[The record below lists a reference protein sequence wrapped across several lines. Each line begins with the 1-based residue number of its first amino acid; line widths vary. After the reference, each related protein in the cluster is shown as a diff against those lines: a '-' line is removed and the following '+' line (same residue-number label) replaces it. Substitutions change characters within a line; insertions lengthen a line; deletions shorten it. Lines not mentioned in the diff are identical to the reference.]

1 MMNAQRIKRAS
12 TVRRATAGIMADG
25 DERCV
30 TLVHSMRIT
39 AIETI
44 RLSRG
49 IAVHAGAIRW
59 LWVRVHTDAGLV
71 GLGETYPHPDAEAAI
86 IHNALATVLLG
97 RDPLEIDRLWSDMF
111 QAISYSGWA
120 GAEMRAISAI
130 DVALWDLAG
139 KSSGVPVYQLLGGA
153 SREAIRTYNTCYDHI
168 DFLTEPVKLARDL
181 ARSGIHAMKIWPFD
195 PVARETR
202 GQYITPAQMRQGLE
216 PLRLI
221 REELGDSMDVAM
233 EFHGYWI
240 LHCAIEID
248 KALEPYSPLWLEEM
262 LPQDN
267 LAAYHELAQSTRLP
281 LCVSERLMTRWGF
294 REILENRAAR
304 IVMPDIC
311 WCGGISEAKKIAA
324 MAETY
329 YLPVAPHNCGGPVL
343 HAASAH
349 LAANLTNL
357 YILET
362 VRRHYLDEYRGMV
375 TNTLAVKDGLVA
387 LPPGPGLGVELDPGV
402 FECKDAVV
410 KKTGE

>member
-1 MMNAQRIKRAS
+1 
-12 TVRRATAGIMADG
+12 
-25 DERCV
+25 
-30 TLVHSMRIT
+30 MRIT

-49 IAVHAGAIRW
+49 ITVHAGAIRW
-59 LWVRVHTDAGLV
+59 LWVRVHTDAGMM

-86 IHNALATVLLG
+86 IHNALAPILLG

-130 DVALWDLAG
+130 DIALWDLAG

-195 PVARETR
+195 PIARETR
-202 GQYITPAQMRQGLE
+202 GQYITPVQMRQGLE

-233 EFHGYWI
+233 EFHGYWN
-240 LHCAIEID
+240 LPCAIEIA

-267 LAAYHELAQSTRLP
+267 LATYHELAQSTRLP

-304 IVMPDIC
+304 IIMPDIC
-311 WCGGISEAKKIAA
+311 WCGGISEAKKIAS

-375 TNTLAVKDGLVA
+375 TNTLPVNNGMIP
-387 LPPGPGLGVELDPGV
+387 LPPGPGLGVELDPGI
-402 FECKDAVV
+402 FERKDAVV
-410 KKTGE
+410 ERTGA